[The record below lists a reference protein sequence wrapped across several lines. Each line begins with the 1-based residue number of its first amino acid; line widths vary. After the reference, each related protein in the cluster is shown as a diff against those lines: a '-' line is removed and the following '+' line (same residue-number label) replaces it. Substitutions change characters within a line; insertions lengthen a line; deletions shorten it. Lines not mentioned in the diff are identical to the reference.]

1 MNKQIKPAVLSHPQ
15 RDALIRHIDAE
26 VPFVATDLSTRVLLS
41 RALIQPATAHKHIRA
56 TVLTAL
62 GRETACAVLA
72 LYAEALISA
81 GFDVSPLGRL
91 SGQPTETVETIDTVS
106 FTRHGPDL
114 VAIDNLLQDTLDN
127 AIKRRNNR
135 VAGGAPAPLE
145 KGPEHENRKIP
156 L

>member
-1 MNKQIKPAVLSHPQ
+1 MKSLSHPQ
-15 RDALIRHIDAE
+15 RDLLIRHIDAE

-41 RALIQPATAHKHIRA
+41 RGLIRPSVPGLAKNPRG
-56 TVLTAL
+56 TVLTTL

-81 GFDVSPLGRL
+81 GYEVSPLGRL
-91 SGQPTETVETIDTVS
+91 GQQATESVEIIDPIPQN
-106 FTRHGPDL
+106 RHKTDL
-114 VAIDNLLQDTLDN
+114 EVIDNLLQEALDN
-127 AIKRRNNR
+127 AIERRNNR
-135 VAGGAPAPLE
+135 VAGGASAPLE